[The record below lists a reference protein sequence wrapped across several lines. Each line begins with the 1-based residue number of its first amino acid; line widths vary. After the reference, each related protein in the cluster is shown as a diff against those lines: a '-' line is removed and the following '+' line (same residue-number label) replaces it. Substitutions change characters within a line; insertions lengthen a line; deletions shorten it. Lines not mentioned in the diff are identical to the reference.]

1 MCNRFTQ
8 RQMELNN
15 LLRTLWEQHVFW
27 TRSFIISTAAGLA
40 DLSEV
45 TARLLR
51 NPVDFGAAL
60 MPFYGARLSGQF
72 RDLLTEHLKI
82 GGDLVTAA
90 KNQDAKAVE
99 EDRRKWYA
107 NADEIARFLADIN
120 PNWNEARWRAM
131 LYDHLE
137 MTEQEADL
145 RLAGR
150 YAEDIRMFD
159 RIETEALKMAD
170 YMTEGMTRQFCL

>member
-1 MCNRFTQ
+1 MCNRFTR
-8 RQMELNN
+8 RQVELMKQ
-15 LLRTLWEQHVFW
+15 LRMLWEQHVYW
-27 TRSFIISTAAGLA
+27 TRFFIISTAASLQ
-40 DLSEV
+40 DLQEV

-60 MPFYGARLSGQF
+60 TPFYGPRLSGCFQT
-72 RDLLTEHLKI
+72 LLTEHLKI

-90 KNQDAKAVE
+90 KNQDAAGVE
-99 EDRRKWYA
+99 ENRRKWYL

-137 MTEQEADL
+137 MTEQEALL

-150 YAEDIRMFD
+150 YAEDIQMFD
-159 RIETEALKMAD
+159 RIEEEALQMAD